1 MNSVMSLCLSV
12 SLPLCRIRQT
22 LSGMG
27 PGWEDVRWME
37 SSRIWMQETDEWLAH
52 LSATGRK
59 QNTLRTHRNNV
70 RQCLQYLQWLHGEPE
85 IHAADITEDD
95 VQFLWSAIPVKEE
108 VRSAYLRS
116 LACMIEYHTGQDV
129 VKRTDILHNR
139 EVRDRIFVEDHE
151 LRTLWGAADP
161 EQRMIIAFGAYMG
174 LRRCEMQGIREG
186 DIDGDRVTIH
196 GKGHGND
203 GLVMTVRMPEP
214 VKAALERYRVYKAN
228 ISKTS
233 LDDFVLQS
241 RDHKGRLHRIHEAQI
256 TAAITRLSRA
266 TGVRATT
273 HSLRRYYGT
282 TLYYKGGCDL
292 QTVRKLMRHADI
304 STTLKCYIDAYD
316 VKEREAE
323 DRLTAYIST
332 IITPRG

>member
-1 MNSVMSLCLSV
+1 MVPYLSLSLSV
-12 SLPLCRIRQT
+12 PLSASASN
-22 LSGMG
+22 LFGMG
-27 PGWEDVRWME
+27 TGWVDVRWME
-37 SSRIWMQETDEWLAH
+37 TSRIWMEEADEWLAH

-59 QNTLRTHRNNV
+59 PNTLRTHRNNV
-70 RQCLQYLQWLHGEPE
+70 RQCLQYLQWLYGRREVR
-85 IHAADITEDD
+85 AAEITEDD

-108 VRSAYLRS
+108 VRAAYLRS

-129 VKRTDILHNR
+129 VKRTDILRNR

-161 EQRMIIAFGAYMG
+161 EQRMVIAFGAYMG
-174 LRRCEMQGIREG
+174 LRRCEMQAIRES

-214 VKAALERYRVYKAN
+214 VKAALARYRAYKATL
-228 ISKTS
+228 SKTS
-233 LDDFVLQS
+233 LDDFVLQN
-241 RDHKGRLHRIHEAQI
+241 RDHKGRLHQMHENSISAL
-256 TAAITRLSRA
+256 ITRLSKK
-266 TGVRATT
+266 TGVKATT

-282 TLYYKGGCDL
+282 TLYYRGGCDL

-316 VKEREAE
+316 IKEREAE

-332 IITPRG
+332 IITP